1 MIACSALFSASE
13 MAFSTV
19 NKMRLK
25 NYAEQGNK
33 KAVKALAIA
42 NEFDR
47 ALTAIL
53 IGNNVVNIASASVGT
68 VLFTKIFGDSGPLV
82 ATIVMTVAVLIFAEI
97 LPKTIAKEN
106 AEKLALLLTP
116 LISAVMFLFGV
127 FIFLFSKLQ
136 ALVGKIFSKSD
147 EVTSYSEDE
156 LKYLIDEVKGQGV
169 LEEQESELVRN
180 ALDFDEITLAEI
192 LIPRVKVIAI
202 EINTKLS
209 EVKELFFNEGYSR
222 LPVYEETI
230 DNIIGYISLKDF
242 VKHIEKDEV
251 FDLHSILKRI
261 LRFSEFTTISEALTK
276 MQEDKTHISVVIDQH
291 SGTKGIVTLEDI
303 IEELVGDVYDEND
316 ELVLKFV
323 QLDEST
329 FEVSGEYEIEEFSE
343 KFSLNIETESNT
355 VAGWIMELFG
365 YLPEQDEKIAFNNMD
380 ITVLDVQ
387 SRQIKAIRVSFRE
400 SPRS

>member
-1 MIACSALFSASE
+1 
-13 MAFSTV
+13 
-19 NKMRLK
+19 
-25 NYAEQGNK
+25 
-33 KAVKALAIA
+33 
-42 NEFDR
+42 
-47 ALTAIL
+47 
-53 IGNNVVNIASASVGT
+53 
-68 VLFTKIFGDSGPLV
+68 
-82 ATIVMTVAVLIFAEI
+82 MTVVVLIFAEI

-116 LISAVMFLFGV
+116 LISFIMFIFGV

-136 ALVGKIFSKSD
+136 AAVGKIYSKND

-202 EINTKLS
+202 EINTELS
-209 EVKELFFNEGYSR
+209 DVKELFFNEGYSR

-242 VKHIEKDEV
+242 VKHIEKDEI
-251 FDLHSILKRI
+251 FNLHSILKKI

-316 ELVLKFV
+316 ELILKFV
-323 QLDEST
+323 QLDAST

-355 VAGWIMELFG
+355 VAGWIMEIFG
-365 YLPEQDEKIAFNNMD
+365 YLPEQDEKIVFNNMD

-387 SRQIKAIRVSFRE
+387 SRQIKAIRVSFRK
-400 SPRS
+400 SPHN